1 MGRRVPRVV
10 KPARR
15 DHAAAPPSATD
26 PSRPRTRE
34 RRVRDRRSMQR
45 GESAE
50 RELVRVM
57 LYERGEVDVLAERI
71 DPGEFRT
78 PELREIFQALVQL
91 GEGATI
97 EELSAVLSSPA
108 VEELQ
113 DLLEEPDAV
122 VDLRRTVDDSLA
134 QLRVR
139 EMETRLAEI
148 DRLLPLAA
156 GEEKDVLIVEKTR
169 LRRDVQA
176 LGGKRFRHFGKTR
189 S

>member
-1 MGRRVPRVV
+1 
-10 KPARR
+10 
-15 DHAAAPPSATD
+15 
-26 PSRPRTRE
+26 
-34 RRVRDRRSMQR
+34 MQR